1 MGKLAKASGAMAGG
15 WQVAPDVEQLSAA
28 AAAWRAEGLGD
39 RSSNRQF
46 LATFAI
52 YLVKH
57 FRTEEDRLERVN
69 APGWAWH
76 RREHRRL
83 VKQLRD
89 LMNDLD
95 LGLEVSPRI
104 HQFLEAW
111 RIHQETAS
119 LRRDAGSSRGH

>member
-1 MGKLAKASGAMAGG
+1 MGKLAIPRNRTEGH
-15 WQVAPDVEQLSAA
+15 WQAAPDVEQLSMAA
-28 AAAWRAEGLGD
+28 QAWCMEDLRD
-39 RSSNRQF
+39 RSSDRCF

-57 FRTEEDRLERVN
+57 FRAEESRLERMN
-69 APGWAWH
+69 APGWKWH

-89 LMNDLD
+89 VMNDLE
-95 LGLEVSPRI
+95 LGLEVTPRI
-104 HQFLEAW
+104 HGFLEDW

-119 LRRDAGSSRGH
+119 LRRDAVGLRGH

>member
-1 MGKLAKASGAMAGG
+1 MGKLAKTSTTTEGC
-15 WQVAPDVEQLSAA
+15 WQAAPDVEQLSRAA
-28 AAAWRAEGLGD
+28 QAWRREELRDQSSD
-39 RSSNRQF
+39 RRF

-57 FRTEEDRLERVN
+57 FRAEESRLERMN
-69 APGWAWH
+69 APGWKWH

-83 VKQLRD
+83 VKQLRAV
-89 LMNDLD
+89 MNDLD

-104 HQFLEAW
+104 HGFLEAW

-119 LRRDAGSSRGH
+119 LRRDAASSRGH